1 MTMTDAKKKVF
12 LVDDD
17 KMFLT
22 LLSDHLE
29 ALDRYDIS
37 TFATGE
43 ACLERLGEQPDVIV
57 LDYYLDSAVPGSLNG
72 MEILKRIKSADSDQ
86 KVVMLSSQEHY
97 GVALQT
103 IAKGALYYVIKDNQ
117 SFGEIE
123 KLLGEIV

>member
-1 MTMTDAKKKVF
+1 MNMADAKKKVF

-17 KMFLT
+17 NMFLT
-22 LLSDHLE
+22 MLSDHLE

-37 TFATGE
+37 AFATGE
-43 ACLERLGEQPDVIV
+43 ACLARLGENPDVIV

-72 MEILKRIKSADSDQ
+72 MEILQRIKSANPDL

-117 SFGEIE
+117 SFGEVE

>member
-117 SFGEIE
+117 SFGEVE
-123 KLLGEIV
+123 RLLGEIV

>member
-1 MTMTDAKKKVF
+1 MTDAKKKVF

-57 LDYYLDSAVPGSLNG
+57 LDYYLDAAVPGSLNG

-117 SFGEIE
+117 SFGEVE
-123 KLLGEIV
+123 RLLGEIV